1 MSVDG
6 TVKVKAMDSSES
18 FPGIEW
24 DADQQKVIEAELD
37 ARIVVDAGPGTGKTA
52 VACARLARLIDDY
65 HVESNKTW
73 MISFTRT
80 AVAEIRARLHGAI
93 DEKAFGVRIA
103 TVDSHAWSIH
113 SGHDPGAKLTGSYE
127 DNIERVIELLRTDED
142 VEEELSQI
150 DHLVVD
156 EAQDL
161 VGRRAILVSLMLKK
175 LPPNCGITIF
185 ADKAQ
190 AIYGFSSD
198 DDGNPST
205 EEDYDKSLLERLDA
219 IDGSEFEHLS
229 LNVIH
234 RTSSPGLIKIFSELR
249 SELLDADMK
258 KHGMQARTAERIQE
272 LADGDI
278 IKWRDMNVAD
288 FDSTNLI
295 LFRTRAEVLMASQF
309 CKVPHRLR
317 LSGYNSTLPSWL
329 ALCFFDFT
337 EYFLDKLGFM
347 ELWSERIE
355 GIAAPEYDASSA
367 WDRLVRVAG
376 ETDELIDM
384 NKLRKA
390 LSRSRPPID
399 LGMSEYGL
407 PGPLVG
413 TIHASKGRES
423 PNVVL
428 ILPSRFASTSE
439 ADDLDSE
446 VEEARVLFVGAT
458 RAISSLVVGKGA
470 WVGGTSLSSGRTY
483 RQAHNGKTM
492 IEVGCQGDI
501 SARGLVGRDVF
512 SPAAAADAQG
522 FLAKVSGVVTEYSL
536 HTDSELKWQ
545 HLISP
550 SAGGPSVGMMSENLK
565 YAIYDVMNTQA
576 NGRSLKP
583 PQKLSYVRGMGGET
597 LVLDP
602 DDGEL
607 ELLHEPWASSG
618 FVLSPKIS
626 AFPSFTFYGRK
637 WS

>member
-1 MSVDG
+1 
-6 TVKVKAMDSSES
+6 MDSSGNVPS
-18 FPGIEW
+18 VEW
-24 DADQQKVIEAELD
+24 DADQQKVIEAKQD
-37 ARIVVDAGPGTGKTA
+37 ARIIVDAGPGTGKTA
-52 VACARLARLIDDY
+52 VACARLARLIDEY
-65 HVESNKTW
+65 NVEPNKTW

-127 DNIERVIELLRTDED
+127 DNIERVIELLKTDED
-142 VEEELSQI
+142 VEDELSQI

-156 EAQDL
+156 EAQDIVGLRAEL
-161 VGRRAILVSLMLKK
+161 VFLMLEK
-175 LPPNCGITIF
+175 LPSNCGVTIF

-198 DDGNPST
+198 DGGNLST
-205 EEDYDKSLLERLDA
+205 EEKIDESLLDRLGE
-219 IDGSEFEHLS
+219 IDGSNFEHLS

-249 SELLDADMK
+249 NELLDPDMMK
-258 KHGMQARTAERIQE
+258 PGMQARTAERIQE
-272 LADGDI
+272 LAGGDI
-278 IKWRDMNVAD
+278 VKWRDRNLAD
-288 FDSTNLI
+288 FDATNLI

-337 EYFLDKLGFM
+337 EHFLDRLGFM

-355 GIAAPEYDASSA
+355 GKSAPEYDASSA
-367 WDRLVRVAG
+367 WDRMVRVAG

-399 LGMSEYGL
+399 LGVAEYGL

-428 ILPSRFASTSE
+428 ILPSRIAKKSE
-439 ADDLDSE
+439 LDDIDNE
-446 VEEARVLFVGAT
+446 MEEARVLFVGAT
-458 RAISSLVVGKGA
+458 RAISSLVVGEGA
-470 WVGGTSLSSGRTY
+470 MVGGAALKDGRTY

-492 IEVGCQGDI
+492 IEVGRRGDI
-501 SARGLVGRDVF
+501 SASGLVGRGVF
-512 SPAAAADAQG
+512 SPAAAADAQQ
-522 FLAKVSGVVTEYSL
+522 FLAKVSGVVTDYSL
-536 HTDSELKWQ
+536 HAVAQLKWR

-550 SAGGPSVGMMSENLK
+550 SAGGPSVGVMTENLK
-565 YAIYDVMNTQA
+565 YAIFDVMNEQA
-576 NGRSLKP
+576 KGKSLKP

-597 LVLDP
+597 LVLAP

-607 ELLHEPWASSG
+607 ELLNEPWASSG

-626 AFPSFTFYGRK
+626 AFPAFTFYGKK

>member
-1 MSVDG
+1 
-6 TVKVKAMDSSES
+6 MDSSGNAPS
-18 FPGIEW
+18 VQW
-24 DADQQKVIEAELD
+24 DADQQKVIEAEQS

-65 HVESNKTW
+65 NVEPNKTW

-93 DEKAFGVRIA
+93 GDKAFSVRIA

-127 DNIERVIELLRTDED
+127 DNIERVIELLKTDED
-142 VEEELSQI
+142 VEDELSQI

-161 VGRRAILVSLMLKK
+161 VGRRAILVSLMLEK

-205 EEDYDKSLLERLDA
+205 EEDYDKSLMERLDS
-219 IDGSEFEHLS
+219 IDGSDFEHLS

-249 SELLDADMK
+249 SELLDPDMK

-288 FDSTNLI
+288 FDATNLI

-355 GIAAPEYDASSA
+355 GIAAPEYDALSA

-399 LGMSEYGL
+399 LGISEYGL

-428 ILPSRFASTSE
+428 ILPSRFASKSE
-439 ADDLDSE
+439 TDDLDSE

-458 RAISSLVVGKGA
+458 RAISSLVVGKGT
-470 WVGGTSLSSGRTY
+470 WVGGTSLPSGRTY

-492 IEVGCQGDI
+492 IEVGCRGDI
-501 SARGLVGRDVF
+501 SASGLVGRGVF
-512 SPAAAADAQG
+512 SSVAAAVDAQR
-522 FLAKVSGVVTEYSL
+522 FLEKVSGVVTEYSL
-536 HTDSELKWQ
+536 YTDSELKWR
-545 HLISP
+545 HFISP
-550 SAGGPSVGMMSENLK
+550 SADGPSIGMMSENLK

-576 NGRSLKP
+576 KGRSLKP

-597 LVLDP
+597 LVLAP

-618 FVLSPKIS
+618 FVLAPKIS

>member
-1 MSVDG
+1 
-6 TVKVKAMDSSES
+6 MDSSGNV
-18 FPGIEW
+18 PGVEW
-24 DADQQKVIEAELD
+24 DADQQKVIEAEQD
-37 ARIVVDAGPGTGKTA
+37 ARVIVDAGPGTGKTA
-52 VACARLARLIDDY
+52 VACARLGRLIDECN
-65 HVESNKTW
+65 VEPNKTW

-93 DEKAFGVRIA
+93 NEKAFGVRIA

-127 DNIERVIELLRTDED
+127 DNIERVIELLKTDED
-142 VEEELSQI
+142 VEYELSRI
-150 DHLVVD
+150 SHLVVD

-161 VGRRAILVSLMLKK
+161 VGRRAKLVSLMLKK
-175 LPPNCGITIF
+175 LPPKCGVTIF

-198 DDGNPST
+198 DDENPST
-205 EEDYDKSLLERLDA
+205 EEDYDKSLLDRLQEIEGLD
-219 IDGSEFEHLS
+219 FKHLS

-249 SELLDADMK
+249 SELLDPDLMK
-258 KHGMQARTAERIQE
+258 PGMQARTAERIQE

-278 IKWRDMNVAD
+278 VKWRDMNVAD
-288 FDSTNLI
+288 FDATNLI

-337 EYFLDKLGFM
+337 EHFLDKMGFM

-355 GIAAPEYDASSA
+355 GKAAPEYDASSA

-376 ETDELIDM
+376 ETAELVDM
-384 NKLRKA
+384 GKLRRE
-390 LSRSRPPID
+390 LSRSRAPVD

-428 ILPSRFASTSE
+428 ILPSRFGGHSE
-439 ADDLDSE
+439 ADDIDSE
-446 VEEARVLFVGAT
+446 MEEARVLFVGAT
-458 RAISSLVVGKGA
+458 RAISSLVVGEGTK
-470 WVGGTSLSSGRTY
+470 VGGASLKDGRTY

-492 IEVGCQGDI
+492 IEVGRQGDI

-512 SPAAAADAQG
+512 SPAAAADAQR
-522 FLAKVSGVVTEYSL
+522 FLAKISGVVTDYSL
-536 HTDSELKWQ
+536 HAVSELKWR

-550 SAGGPSVGMMSENLK
+550 SAGGASVGVMTENLK
-565 YAIYDVMNTQA
+565 YAIYDVMSAQA
-576 NGRSLKP
+576 KGRSLKP
-583 PQKLSYVRGMGGET
+583 PKKLSYVRGMGGET
-597 LVLDP
+597 LVLAP

-607 ELLHEPWASSG
+607 EWLNEPWASSG

-626 AFPSFTFYGRK
+626 AFPSFTFYGKK

>member
-1 MSVDG
+1 
-6 TVKVKAMDSSES
+6 MDSSENVLS
-18 FPGIEW
+18 VEW
-24 DADQQKVIEAELD
+24 DADQQKVIEDKQD
-37 ARIVVDAGPGTGKTA
+37 ARIIVDAGPGTGKTA
-52 VACARLARLIDDY
+52 VACARLSWLIDEY
-65 HVESNKTW
+65 NVEPNKTW

-93 DEKAFGVRIA
+93 DERAFGVRIA

-127 DNIERVIELLRTDED
+127 DNIERVIELLKTDED
-142 VEEELSQI
+142 VEDELSQI

-156 EAQDL
+156 EAQDI
-161 VGRRAILVSLMLKK
+161 VGLRAELVSLMLEK
-175 LPPNCGITIF
+175 LPSNCGVTIF

-198 DDGNPST
+198 DNGNPST
-205 EEDYDKSLLERLDA
+205 EEDIDKSLLDRLGEV
-219 IDGSEFEHLS
+219 DGPNFEYLT

-249 SELLDADMK
+249 GELLDSDMMK
-258 KHGMQARTAERIQE
+258 PGMQARTAERIQE

-278 IKWRDMNVAD
+278 VKWRDMNLAD
-288 FDSTNLI
+288 FDATNLI

-329 ALCFFDFT
+329 AFCFFDFT
-337 EYFLDKLGFM
+337 EHFLDRLGFM

-355 GIAAPEYDASSA
+355 GKAAPEYDASSA
-367 WDRLVRVAG
+367 WNRLVRVSG
-376 ETDELIDM
+376 ETEELIDM

-390 LSRSRPPID
+390 LSRSRPPVD
-399 LGMSEYGL
+399 LGIAEYGL

-428 ILPSRFASTSE
+428 ILPSRFAKK
-439 ADDLDSE
+439 SE
-446 VEEARVLFVGAT
+446 VDDIDNEMEEARVLFVGAT
-458 RAISSLVVGKGA
+458 RAISSLVVGEGA
-470 WVGGTSLSSGRTY
+470 MVGGATLKDGRTY

-492 IEVGCQGDI
+492 IEVGRQGDI

-512 SPAAAADAQG
+512 SPAAAADAQA

-536 HTDSELKWQ
+536 HTDSELKWR

-550 SAGGPSVGMMSENLK
+550 NAGGPSVGMMSENLK
-565 YAIYDVMNTQA
+565 YAMYDVMNAQA
-576 NGRSLKP
+576 KGRKLMP
-583 PQKLSYVRGMGGET
+583 PRKLSYVRGMGGET
-597 LVLDP
+597 LVLAP

-607 ELLHEPWASSG
+607 EWLHEPWASSG

-626 AFPSFTFYGRK
+626 AFPSFTLYGRK